1 MKALPTGWFAAQ
13 AAAIKKQL
21 RTLAAEKGSL
31 YWSLILRSDWLMGG
45 KGWPVS
51 ANQRPR
57 KKSGANPSPSS
68 LPAKEQAV
76 TFGARYSL
84 MIPESRISLFDSS
97 LTNWAC
103 KLT

>member
-1 MKALPTGWFAAQ
+1 MPSTSKENFLDFYQVLSRGHISQVVSGTGSGDKEAG
-13 AAAIKKQL
+13 L

-57 KKSGANPSPSS
+57 KKSSANPSPRSV
-68 LPAKEQAV
+68 PAKEQAV
-76 TFGARYSL
+76 AFNALLTD
-84 MIPESRISLFDSS
+84 DS
-97 LTNWAC
+97 
-103 KLT
+103 